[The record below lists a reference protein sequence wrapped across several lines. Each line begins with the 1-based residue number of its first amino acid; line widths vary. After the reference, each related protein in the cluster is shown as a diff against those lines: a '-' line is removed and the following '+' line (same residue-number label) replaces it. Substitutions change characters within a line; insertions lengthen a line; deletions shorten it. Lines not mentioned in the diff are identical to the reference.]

1 MELIKASNLK
11 KTFIKGSVVTE
22 VIRGIDLTIEK
33 GDFVTIT
40 GPSGSGKSTLL
51 YLLSGLEP
59 VSEGNIFIEQENIT
73 KMGDTELSL
82 LRRNK
87 LAFIFQFYN
96 LLSEMNV
103 IDNILLPKL
112 IEKNKIDKEK
122 IKEILKMVGLEKYEK
137 SYPYELSGGQQ
148 QRVAIARAL
157 YANPEII
164 FADEPTGNLDSK
176 TSAHI
181 MELLSEIHAKKET
194 TIVMVTHSE
203 KYSKIGNRK
212 ICIEDGVIC

>member
-40 GPSGSGKSTLL
+40 GPSGSDKSTLL

>member
-1 MELIKASNLK
+1 MQLIKASNLK

-164 FADEPTGNLDSK
+164 FADGPTANLVSK

>member
-73 KMGDTELSL
+73 KMGDIELSL

>member
-137 SYPYELSGGQQ
+137 SYSYELSGGQQ

>member
-11 KTFIKGSVVTE
+11 KTFTKGMVVTK
-22 VIRGIDLTIEK
+22 VIRGIDFTIEK

-59 VSEGNIFIEQENIT
+59 VTEGHVYIDQENIT
-73 KMGDTELSL
+73 KMNDVELSIF
-82 LRRNK
+82 RRKK

-96 LLSEMNV
+96 LLSEMTV

-112 IEKNKIDKEK
+112 VEKDKIDNKK
-122 IKEILKMVGLEKYEK
+122 IDDILKMVGLENCGNM
-137 SYPYELSGGQQ
+137 YPYELSGGQQ

-157 YANPEII
+157 YSEPEII

-176 TSAHI
+176 NSDNI
-181 MELLSEIHAKKET
+181 MQLLTKINSEKGT

-203 KYSKIGNRK
+203 KYSKIGNREINIK
-212 ICIEDGVIC
+212 DGVIC

>member
-11 KTFIKGSVVTE
+11 KTFIKGSVVSE

>member
-1 MELIKASNLK
+1 
-11 KTFIKGSVVTE
+11 
-22 VIRGIDLTIEK
+22 
-33 GDFVTIT
+33 
-40 GPSGSGKSTLL
+40 
-51 YLLSGLEP
+51 
-59 VSEGNIFIEQENIT
+59 
-73 KMGDTELSL
+73 MGDTELSL

>member
-164 FADEPTGNLDSK
+164 FADEPT
-176 TSAHI
+176 
-181 MELLSEIHAKKET
+181 EI
-194 TIVMVTHSE
+194 
-203 KYSKIGNRK
+203 
-212 ICIEDGVIC
+212 